1 MVYCLLIYM
10 VFYILYCT
18 KKNGKILI
26 SFSQTAYVLK
36 NKNIFFITFWLVG
49 LVLIFPLSQICTPFA
64 LIFSLGMFLV
74 GISPYYKTYGKKLHF
89 FGGYISGISSQILV
103 SIVNPLYLLFWIPYF
118 LYLIFLKDSNSTFWA
133 ELVCFINLFLAIL
146 L

>member
-1 MVYCLLIYM
+1 
-10 VFYILYCT
+10 
-18 KKNGKILI
+18 
-26 SFSQTAYVLK
+26 
-36 NKNIFFITFWLVG
+36 
-49 LVLIFPLSQICTPFA
+49 
-64 LIFSLGMFLV
+64 MFLV
-74 GISPYYKTYGKKLHF
+74 GITPYYKTYGKKLHF

>member
-1 MVYCLLIYM
+1 MIYCLLFYM
-10 VFYILYCT
+10 IFYILYCT
-18 KKNGKILI
+18 NKNGKILL
-26 SFSQTAYVLK
+26 SFSQTAYILK
-36 NKNIFFITFWLVG
+36 NKNIFLITFWLIG
-49 LVLIFPLSQICTPFA
+49 LILIFPLSQINPLFA

-74 GISPYYKTYGKKLHF
+74 GISPYYKTYSKKLHY

-118 LYLIFLKDSNSTFWA
+118 LYLIFIKDSNSTFWA
-133 ELVCFINLFLAIL
+133 EFICFINLFLTIL